1 MKKLSMIIILF
12 IASGLLLAQDKIE
25 RKFDI
30 DSNSD
35 ISIDLHTGGSI
46 TVVGWEKEQV
56 EVTADVE
63 DDAEDYRMDFNER
76 SSGLSID
83 VSHLGRG
90 RHSGDVQIVVQVP
103 KKSNLE
109 LETTGGDISIDN
121 IEGDIEGQTMGGDIE
136 LSNLRGNIEFTT
148 MGGEIDVRNSNLDGE
163 LKTMGGDITFENV
176 SGNVKGETMGGDV
189 KYRGEGRAKNKDK
202 NREVRISTMGG
213 DIKVDDAPGGANVS
227 TMGGEIRI
235 GSAGKFVKATTM
247 GGDVELKEVDG
258 GFKLSTMGGDVTA
271 KMIGDPNTGDRD
283 IDISSMGGDINLT
296 VPADLS
302 MRFDLK
308 LTYTKRSSGSYQ
320 IISDFPVKIEESEEW
335 EYSDGS
341 PRKYIYGSGDVAG
354 GKFKVKIETINGNIV
369 IKKGR

>member
-1 MKKLSMIIILF
+1 MKVLQTIIFLF
-12 IASGLLLAQDKIE
+12 MAYALLLAQDKIE
-25 RKFDI
+25 RKFEI
-30 DSNSD
+30 GSGSD
-35 ISIDLHTGGSI
+35 IEVDLHTGGSI
-46 TVVGWEKEQV
+46 TVIGWDKELV
-56 EVTADVE
+56 EVIADVE
-63 DDAEDYRMDFNER
+63 DDAEDYRIDYKER

-83 VSHLGRG
+83 VSHSGRG
-90 RHSGDVQIVVQVP
+90 HHSGDVEITVKVP

-109 LETTGGDISIDN
+109 LETTGGDVSIDN
-121 IEGDIEGQTMGGDIE
+121 IEGDIEGETMGGEIE

-148 MGGEIDVRNSNLDGE
+148 MGGEIDVKNSNLDGE

-176 SGNVKGETMGGDV
+176 SGSVKGSTMGGDV
-189 KYRGEGRAKNKDK
+189 KYRGEGRDKEKDK

-235 GSAGKFVKATTM
+235 GSAGKYVKAKTM
-247 GGDVELKEVDG
+247 GGDIELKQVDG

-271 KMIGDPNTGDRD
+271 KMIGNPNEGDRD
-283 IDISSMGGDINLT
+283 IDISSMGGDITVT
-296 VPADLS
+296 VPDGLS
-302 MRFDLK
+302 MSFDLK

-320 IISDFPVKIEESEEW
+320 IISDFPVKVEESGDW

-341 PRKYIYGSGDVAG
+341 PRKYIYGSGEVAG

-369 IKKGR
+369 IRKGR